1 MPEAELADSRPRVLM
16 LIKGLGIGGAERLI
30 SRGARFW
37 STSEFDYRVAYILPW
52 KDQLVPD
59 LTSIGIDTI
68 CIGESTRSFAAPAQL
83 RRLVRSWRPSL
94 IHAHLP
100 AAGVVA
106 RSVTLTPIVYTEHN
120 LADSYRTLTR
130 MLNRATYGR
139 NRAVVAVSD
148 AVADSLVGYP
158 GPKPQ
163 VIPNGVVVAV
173 SEERRHAIRHDL
185 GIDPD
190 QPLVVH
196 VGNIRPG
203 KGHTTLIKAAHLIR
217 KSVPSVVVVSIG
229 VEKHPGDLDR
239 VRREAS
245 REDAGFVRFLGRR
258 PDAVDFIAGADV
270 FVNPSDVEGLP
281 LVVLEAMMAGTPVVA
296 TDAGGVHT
304 VLRDGETG
312 RLVPTGQPAALAHAV
327 TDVLADPEAAK
338 SMAQQAQDLVEA
350 EFSLARMVAANEDLY
365 RRVLGE

>member
-1 MPEAELADSRPRVLM
+1 MPEAELADLRPRVLM

-37 STSEFDYRVAYILPW
+37 SIDEFDYRVAYVLPW

-59 LTSIGIDTI
+59 LASIDIDAT
-68 CIGESTRSFAAPAQL
+68 CIGDSNRSFAAPAQL
-83 RRLVRSWRPSL
+83 WRLVRSWRPAL

-100 AAGVVA
+100 AAGILA
-106 RSVTLTPIVYTEHN
+106 RSVTKTPIIYTEHN
-120 LADSYRTLTR
+120 LADSYRPATR
-130 MLNRATYGR
+130 LLNRATYSR

-148 AVADSLVGYP
+148 AVAESLDGYP
-158 GPKPQ
+158 GPEPQ

-173 SEERRHAIRHDL
+173 SDERRHAIRQHL
-185 GIDPD
+185 EIDPN

-203 KGHTTLIKAAHLIR
+203 KGHSTLIKAARLIR
-217 KSVPSVVVVSIG
+217 ESFPNVVVVSIG

-239 VRREAS
+239 LRREAS
-245 REDAGFVRFLGRR
+245 RQEAGFVRFLGRR

-327 TDVLADPEAAK
+327 TDLLANPEAAQA
-338 SMAQQAQDLVEA
+338 MAQHAQTLVEA
-350 EFSLARMVAANEDLY
+350 DFSLARMVAANEDLY
-365 RRVLGE
+365 RRILSE